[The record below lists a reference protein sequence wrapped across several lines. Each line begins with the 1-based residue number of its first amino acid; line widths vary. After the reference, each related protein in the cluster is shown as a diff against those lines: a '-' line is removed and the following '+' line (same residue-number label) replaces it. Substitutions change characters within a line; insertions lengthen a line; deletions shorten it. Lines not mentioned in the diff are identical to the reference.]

1 MAILAPRGQ
10 SEIIFVDPR
19 ERDYITQ
26 PISVCLHQCWR
37 SRSRSAS
44 QRSIFT
50 SIVWIEDLENS
61 ASISTFNRDRQDHDL
76 DLRSF
81 PPRSNN
87 AVVACC
93 VCKFRCYITEYRC
106 IVCIVAAMC
115 SIQCRAMCCVI
126 AGTTALLSVLLFT
139 SSC

>member
-1 MAILAPRGQ
+1 MFLNSQKSCRKVSTCQILPCIDMLA
-10 SEIIFVDPR
+10 
-19 ERDYITQ
+19 
-26 PISVCLHQCWR
+26 SVR
-37 SRSRSAS
+37 SRSRSPS